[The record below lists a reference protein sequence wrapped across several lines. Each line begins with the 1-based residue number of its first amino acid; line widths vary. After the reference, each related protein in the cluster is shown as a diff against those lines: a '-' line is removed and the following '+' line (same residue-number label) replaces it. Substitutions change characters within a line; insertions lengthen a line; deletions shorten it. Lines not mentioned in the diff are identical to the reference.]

1 MKLVH
6 MASGLAVAIALAAC
20 ADKSADIQTPAPA
33 ANTSI
38 SATQQPAIQQP
49 NVSGTVWIRQ
59 KVALPPD
66 AVLTVTLS
74 DASLADAPSKV
85 LAQKAVR
92 TEGKQ
97 SPFSFVLPFN
107 PADVQPNARI
117 LLSAAITVNDK
128 LVFITDTV
136 QPVINQGGTKADLT
150 LVPVQQTAVPV
161 SGQRWRNDY
170 CTFDFTNSGESV
182 FGSSSSYAIL
192 SAVNPLRPERVSSS
206 SDNAASRFARF
217 PIPSHLLPVMP
228 VVDAVNPVRLAKL
241 CRGD

>member
-136 QPVINQGGTKADLT
+136 QPVINRGGTKADLT

-161 SGQRWRNDY
+161 QASGGATTTVPSTSPT
-170 CTFDFTNSGESV
+170 CESV
-182 FGSSSSYAIL
+182 FGSSSSNAIL
-192 SAVNPLRPERVSSS
+192 SEVNPLRR
-206 SDNAASRFARF
+206 
-217 PIPSHLLPVMP
+217 
-228 VVDAVNPVRLAKL
+228 
-241 CRGD
+241 RGLVIQR

>member
-38 SATQQPAIQQP
+38 SATQQPAIHKKSQRLR
-49 NVSGTVWIRQ
+49 TVWIRQ

-107 PADVQPNARI
+107 PADVQPNAR
-117 LLSAAITVNDK
+117 N
-128 LVFITDTV
+128 
-136 QPVINQGGTKADLT
+136 
-150 LVPVQQTAVPV
+150 
-161 SGQRWRNDY
+161 
-170 CTFDFTNSGESV
+170 C
-182 FGSSSSYAIL
+182 
-192 SAVNPLRPERVSSS
+192 
-206 SDNAASRFARF
+206 
-217 PIPSHLLPVMP
+217 
-228 VVDAVNPVRLAKL
+228 
-241 CRGD
+241 

>member
-136 QPVINQGGTKADLT
+136 QPVINRGGTKADLT

-161 SGQRWRNDY
+161 QASGGATTTVPSTSPTR
-170 CTFDFTNSGESV
+170 ESV

-192 SAVNPLRPERVSSS
+192 SEVNPLRPERVSSS
-206 SDNAASRFARF
+206 SDNAASRFALF
-217 PIPSHLLPVMP
+217 LTPSHLLPVMP
-228 VVDAVNPVRLAKL
+228 VADAVNPVRLAKW

>member
-92 TEGKQ
+92 AAGCSRYGRRNSHHSALFCHLTRQ
-97 SPFSFVLPFN
+97 MFS
-107 PADVQPNARI
+107 RMR
-117 LLSAAITVNDK
+117 
-128 LVFITDTV
+128 VF
-136 QPVINQGGTKADLT
+136 
-150 LVPVQQTAVPV
+150 
-161 SGQRWRNDY
+161 
-170 CTFDFTNSGESV
+170 C
-182 FGSSSSYAIL
+182 
-192 SAVNPLRPERVSSS
+192 
-206 SDNAASRFARF
+206 
-217 PIPSHLLPVMP
+217 
-228 VVDAVNPVRLAKL
+228 
-241 CRGD
+241 

>member
-59 KVALPPD
+59 KV
-66 AVLTVTLS
+66 VLTVTLS

-161 SGQRWRNDY
+161 QASGGATTTVPSTSPTQVNP
-170 CTFDFTNSGESV
+170 S
-182 FGSSSSYAIL
+182 
-192 SAVNPLRPERVSSS
+192 SAVPAPTQY
-206 SDNAASRFARF
+206 
-217 PIPSHLLPVMP
+217 
-228 VVDAVNPVRLAKL
+228 
-241 CRGD
+241 

>member
-97 SPFSFVLPFN
+97 SPFSFVLSFN
-107 PADVQPNARI
+107 PAD
-117 LLSAAITVNDK
+117 
-128 LVFITDTV
+128 V

-161 SGQRWRNDY
+161 QASGGATTTVPSTSPTQVNP
-170 CTFDFTNSGESV
+170 S
-182 FGSSSSYAIL
+182 
-192 SAVNPLRPERVSSS
+192 SAVPAPTQY
-206 SDNAASRFARF
+206 
-217 PIPSHLLPVMP
+217 
-228 VVDAVNPVRLAKL
+228 
-241 CRGD
+241 

>member
-107 PADVQPNARI
+107 PADVQPNARM
-117 LLSAAITVNDK
+117 AITVNDK

-161 SGQRWRNDY
+161 QASGGATTTVPSTSPTQVNP
-170 CTFDFTNSGESV
+170 S
-182 FGSSSSYAIL
+182 
-192 SAVNPLRPERVSSS
+192 SAVPAPTQY
-206 SDNAASRFARF
+206 
-217 PIPSHLLPVMP
+217 
-228 VVDAVNPVRLAKL
+228 
-241 CRGD
+241 